1 MRRSLLFL
9 TCVMALTVAASHSN
23 ASIVQFTLGT
33 LANPPSF
40 ISINLDNGG
49 FQQSPITGTATLDLS
64 EHSTSSGTAQI
75 TALSL
80 TLTNGLSFPAS
91 VSSNGTSTSG
101 STAAGDLSFS
111 LVTPGAAGTLI
122 PPAQGPG
129 GNFDQLGNQLAA
141 DGDLILNLPAGATT
155 FDLSNLS
162 INLVDFILSGVAPA
176 AAFDPTAGPND
187 LLLGGVFGIEEE
199 LEVNGEIIP
208 FVAIGQFSGIGTKPE
223 KPVST
228 PEPGSTMVL
237 IGIGTV
243 WLTRRRR

>member
-9 TCVMALTVAASHSN
+9 TCVMALTVAASHST
-23 ASIVQFTLGT
+23 ASIVEFTLGT

-129 GNFDQLGNQLAA
+129 GNFDQLGNQFAA
-141 DGDLILNLPAGATT
+141 DGDLILNLPDGATT
-155 FDLSNLS
+155 LDLSTLS
-162 INLVDFILSGVAPA
+162 INNLVDFNTSGVAPA
-176 AAFDPTAGPND
+176 ADFDPNAGPND
-187 LLLGGVFGIEEE
+187 LLLAGVFLIEEE
-199 LEVNGEIIP
+199 LEVNERSFP
-208 FVAIGQFSGIGTKPE
+208 LLRLDNFPA
-223 KPVST
+223 
-228 PEPGSTMVL
+228 PEPSQRSQ
-237 IGIGTV
+237 
-243 WLTRRRR
+243 RRQFQLLNLVQLWF